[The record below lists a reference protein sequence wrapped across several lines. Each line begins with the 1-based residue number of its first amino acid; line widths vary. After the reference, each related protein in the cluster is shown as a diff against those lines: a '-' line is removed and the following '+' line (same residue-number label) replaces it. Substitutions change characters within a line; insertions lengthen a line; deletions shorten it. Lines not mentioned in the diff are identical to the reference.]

1 MTDYVASKSDI
12 PSAFRLDT
20 RQSDLSKALLQKI
33 ERDDDVIIDPEVYV
47 PEHKKTEQ
55 DLLDDD
61 FTLVRENLKELLELN
76 IERVKEYSELVS
88 GTDSPRAYEVFSK
101 MVESTVELNK
111 NLMTLH
117 QERNKSRNKSREGPV
132 SSGSTNIQNQQIN
145 MISPVEAIRL
155 LKGNKE
161 DE

>member
-12 PSAFRLDT
+12 PSAFRLDK

-61 FTLVRENLKELLELN
+61 FKLVRENLKELLELN

-117 QERNKSRNKSREGPV
+117 QERNKSREGPV
-132 SSGSTNIQNQQIN
+132 SSGATNIQNQQIN

>member
-12 PSAFRLDT
+12 PSAFRLDK

-33 ERDDDVIIDPEVYV
+33 ERDDDVIINPELYV

-61 FTLVRENLKELLELN
+61 FKLVRENLKELLELN

-117 QERNKSRNKSREGPV
+117 QERNKSREGPAL
-132 SSGSTNIQNQQIN
+132 SSGTTNIQNQQIN

>member
-12 PSAFRLDT
+12 PSAFRLDK

-47 PEHKKTEQ
+47 PEHKKTKQ

-61 FTLVRENLKELLELN
+61 FKLVRENLKELLEIN

-117 QERNKSRNKSREGPV
+117 QERNKSREGPV
-132 SSGSTNIQNQQIN
+132 SSGTTNIQNQQIN

-155 LKGNKE
+155 LKGNTE

>member
-12 PSAFRLDT
+12 PSAFRLDK

-61 FTLVRENLKELLELN
+61 FKLVRENLKELLEIN

-101 MVESTVELNK
+101 MVESTAELNK

-117 QERNKSRNKSREGPV
+117 QERNKSREGPV
-132 SSGSTNIQNQQIN
+132 SSGTTNIQNQQIN

>member
-12 PSAFRLDT
+12 PSAFRLDK

-47 PEHKKTEQ
+47 PEHKKTKQ

-61 FTLVRENLKELLELN
+61 FKLVRENLKELLEIN

-117 QERNKSRNKSREGPV
+117 QERNKSREGPV
-132 SSGSTNIQNQQIN
+132 SSGTTNIQNQQIN

>member
-61 FTLVRENLKELLELN
+61 FKLVRENLKELLELN

-117 QERNKSRNKSREGPV
+117 QERNKSRKGPAL
-132 SSGSTNIQNQQIN
+132 SSGTTNIQNQQIN

>member
-1 MTDYVASKSDI
+1 MTDYVASTSDI
-12 PSAFRLDT
+12 PSAFRLDK

-61 FTLVRENLKELLELN
+61 FKLVRENLKELLELN

-117 QERNKSRNKSREGPV
+117 QERNKSRGGRPA
-132 SSGSTNIQNQQIN
+132 SSGTTNIQNQQIN

>member
-12 PSAFRLDT
+12 PSAFRLDK
-20 RQSDLSKALLQKI
+20 RQTDLSKALLQKI
-33 ERDDDVIIDPEVYV
+33 ERDDDVIINPEVYV
-47 PEHKKTEQ
+47 PEHKKTDQ

-61 FTLVRENLKELLELN
+61 FKLTRENLKELLEIN

-111 NLMTLH
+111 NLMILH
-117 QERNKSRNKSREGPV
+117 QERNKSREGPAL
-132 SSGSTNIQNQQIN
+132 SSGTTNIQNQQIN

>member
-12 PSAFRLDT
+12 PSAFRLDK

-61 FTLVRENLKELLELN
+61 FKLARENLKELLELN

-101 MVESTVELNK
+101 MVESTAELNK

-117 QERNKSRNKSREGPV
+117 QERNKSRDGPV
-132 SSGSTNIQNQQIN
+132 SSGTTNIQNQQIN